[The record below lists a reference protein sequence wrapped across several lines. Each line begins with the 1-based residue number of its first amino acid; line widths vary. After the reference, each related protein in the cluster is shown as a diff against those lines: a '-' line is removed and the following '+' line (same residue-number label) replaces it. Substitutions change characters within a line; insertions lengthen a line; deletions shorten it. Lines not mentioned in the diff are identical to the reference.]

1 MANYIEDL
9 SGLLQSFGPAAL
21 ALLVLPVLITASAR
35 NVTSALA
42 SSLLSFASF
51 MLFVAPASA
60 VSGLAILTGLGSFVV
75 ALESIV
81 ARRRMEALK
90 KEVADLTNHLNQLE
104 AAEQRRL
111 AAKRKGQKRRPRG
124 QQSPSSPPAG
134 P

>member
-1 MANYIEDL
+1 MADYIEDL

-42 SSLLSFASF
+42 SSLLSFAPF

-111 AAKRKGQKRRPRG
+111 AAKR
-124 QQSPSSPPAG
+124 
-134 P
+134 

>member
-1 MANYIEDL
+1 MSDYIEDL
-9 SGLLQSFGPAAL
+9 SGLRQSFGPAAL
-21 ALLVLPVLITASAR
+21 ALLVLPILITASAR

-51 MLFVAPASA
+51 MLFVAPA